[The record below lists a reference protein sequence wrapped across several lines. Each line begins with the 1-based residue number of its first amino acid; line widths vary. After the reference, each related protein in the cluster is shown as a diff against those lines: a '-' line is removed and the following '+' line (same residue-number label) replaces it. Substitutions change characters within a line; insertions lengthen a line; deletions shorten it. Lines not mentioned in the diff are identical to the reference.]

1 MTARIPQ
8 LDPHVAEGLTKDLF
22 NTIKSKFGSVPNA
35 LKTLGNS
42 AQALEGYL
50 SLTGSLAKGSLS
62 RALREQI
69 ALAVSEVNGCDY
81 CLAAHSLTGKI
92 AGLLPNQ
99 ILDARRGRASNPKD
113 DAVVRLAQSIAEQK
127 GNVSDEELA
136 EARKAGITD
145 GELVEIVGNV
155 AAMTYTN
162 FLNNLAHTDIDFPK
176 VAAAA

>member
-1 MTARIPQ
+1 MTTRISP
-8 LDPHVAEGLTKDLF
+8 LDPQQAEGQTKELF
-22 NTIKSKFGSVPNA
+22 GVVKSKFGSVPNA

-42 AQALEGYL
+42 AAALEGYL
-50 SLTGSLAKGSLS
+50 SLAGALAKGALP
-62 RALREQI
+62 RTLREQI

-92 AGLLPNQ
+92 AGLQPNQ
-99 ILDARRGRASNPKD
+99 ILDARHGRASDPKA
-113 DAVVRLAQSIAEQK
+113 DAAVKLARSIAENK

-136 EARKAGITD
+136 NARNAGLTNA
-145 GELVEIVGNV
+145 ELVEIVGNV

-162 FLNNLAHTDIDFPK
+162 FLNNLAQTELDFPK

>member
-1 MTARIPQ
+1 MTARIPP
-8 LDPHVAEGLTKDLF
+8 LDPHVADAQTKELF
-22 NTIKSKFGSVPNA
+22 NTVKSKFGSVPNA
-35 LKTLGNS
+35 LKTMGNS
-42 AQALEGYL
+42 AAVLEGFL
-50 SLTGSLAKGSLS
+50 SLEGALSKGSLS
-62 RALREQI
+62 RALREEI

-92 AGLLPNQ
+92 AGLQPNQ
-99 ILDARRGRASNPKD
+99 ILDARLGRASNPKD
-113 DAVVRLAQSIAEQK
+113 DAAVRLAQRIAEQK

-136 EARKAGITD
+136 EARKAGLTD
-145 GELVEIVGNV
+145 RELVEIVGNV